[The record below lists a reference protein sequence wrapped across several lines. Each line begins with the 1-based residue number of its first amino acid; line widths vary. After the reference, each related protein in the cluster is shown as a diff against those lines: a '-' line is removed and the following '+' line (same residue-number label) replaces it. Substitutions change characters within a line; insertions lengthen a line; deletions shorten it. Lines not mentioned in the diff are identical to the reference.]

1 MATPT
6 VSRAEFFERLFAIER
21 AAAGMFARLAA
32 KLEGLPGLA
41 AQVRGLEQDEWAHL
55 ELLGHFRDAL
65 PPALLASP
73 CDAAS
78 VRQLDRVDGLLEG
91 DPVAR
96 FTDFDE
102 AYQFIH
108 EFENNDLVPLLRLLD
123 SECRTERLD
132 CSSIMLIVER
142 HLERLDDLADSA
154 GDRLQRRAIRL

>member
-1 MATPT
+1 VVTPA

-21 AAAGMFARLAA
+21 AAAGMFARLAVR
-32 KLEGLPGLA
+32 LERIPELA
-41 AQVRGLEQDEWAHL
+41 AQARGLEQGEWTHL
-55 ELLGHFRDAL
+55 ELLGRFRDAL
-65 PPALLASP
+65 PAALLAGP

-96 FTDFDE
+96 FADFEE

-108 EFENNDLVPLLRLLD
+108 EFEYNDLVPLLRLLD

-132 CSSIMLIVER
+132 CSPIMLIVEQ
-142 HLERLDDLADSA
+142 HLARMEKLADSA
-154 GDRLQRRAIRL
+154 GNREHRRAIRI

>member
-21 AAAGMFARLAA
+21 AATGMFARLAVR
-32 KLEGLPGLA
+32 LERLPGLA
-41 AQVRGLEQDEWAHL
+41 EQVRGLEQDERTHL

-65 PPALLASP
+65 PAALLAGA
-73 CDAAS
+73 CDADT

-91 DPVAR
+91 DPVEL

-123 SECRTERLD
+123 SECRTERID
-132 CSSIMLIVER
+132 CSSIMLIVEQ
-142 HLERLDDLADSA
+142 HLARLDDLADSA
-154 GDRLQRRAIRL
+154 GDREHRRAILL